1 MRYVCVVYYI
11 SEPDG
16 GCGPAILG
24 TYTNLENHPRL
35 IRARETRPEPK
46 IRLDPRTGIPSTDQP
61 QQEKEDDHDH
71 EESDDDGD
79 HREFK

>member
-1 MRYVCVVYYI
+1 MCAFYAISASLTKDVV
-11 SEPDG
+11 
-16 GCGPAILG
+16 AILG